1 MPGQTVAVNVQM
13 VLEMAGN
20 IFPAF
25 GEGVQ
30 CVGAV
35 LELWWSKETGCLNM
49 EEILLSDPWYSCKKQ
64 RELYHSSSSRETE
77 TEAESCTKQNLTCQS
92 GASVPALGNSSCA

>member
-35 LELWWSKETGCLNM
+35 LEPWWSKKTGCLNM
-49 EEILLSDPWYSCKKQ
+49 KEILLSDPWYSCKKQ

-77 TEAESCTKQNLTCQS
+77 TEAESCTKENLTCQS

>member
-35 LELWWSKETGCLNM
+35 LEPWWSKKTMFRDGGDTFIRSL
-49 EEILLSDPWYSCKKQ
+49 
-64 RELYHSSSSRETE
+64 
-77 TEAESCTKQNLTCQS
+77 
-92 GASVPALGNSSCA
+92 V

>member
-35 LELWWSKETGCLNM
+35 LEPWWSKETGCLNM

-77 TEAESCTKQNLTCQS
+77 AESCTKENLTCQS

>member
-1 MPGQTVAVNVQM
+1 MAVNVQM

-49 EEILLSDPWYSCKKQ
+49 EEILLSEPWYSCKKQ

-77 TEAESCTKQNLTCQS
+77 TEAESCTKENLTCQS